1 MLSKFSVK
9 RPYTVLVGVLLIL
22 ILGFVSITKMTTDLL
37 PSMNLPYAVVY
48 TTYIGASPEEVETT
62 VTRPVESSMATISNI
77 KNIQSVSSEN
87 VSMVILEFEQTANMD
102 SVTIEMRESLDQIS
116 ASWSDSIGSPVIMK
130 LNPDMM
136 PIMIAAV
143 NRDGMDSLELTDYVN
158 NELLAQMESIEG
170 VASVSMTGGIEE
182 TLQVVLTESKIE
194 EKNQEVRDAL
204 DRQFADARKE
214 LTDARDQIED
224 GLAQVD
230 SGSEQLSQAQEQI
243 AAGQQEL
250 ASQIAQ
256 AKGQTDTQKMQLL
269 ETKMQLTNQAAQ
281 LADQLAELTTT
292 ESQLSEVNRQWKD
305 LKNRQK
311 ELETAHENYKALSE
325 KYVNATAE
333 LAD

>member
-143 NRDGMDSLELTDYVN
+143 NRDGMDSLELTDNVN
-158 NELLAQMESIEG
+158 N
-170 VASVSMTGGIEE
+170 
-182 TLQVVLTESKIE
+182 
-194 EKNQEVRDAL
+194 
-204 DRQFADARKE
+204 
-214 LTDARDQIED
+214 
-224 GLAQVD
+224 
-230 SGSEQLSQAQEQI
+230 
-243 AAGQQEL
+243 
-250 ASQIAQ
+250 
-256 AKGQTDTQKMQLL
+256 
-269 ETKMQLTNQAAQ
+269 
-281 LADQLAELTTT
+281 
-292 ESQLSEVNRQWKD
+292 
-305 LKNRQK
+305 
-311 ELETAHENYKALSE
+311 
-325 KYVNATAE
+325 
-333 LAD
+333 